1 MQILSEMARKGY
13 ATAASVLERVLR
25 TRPPVEED
33 VDDEFA
39 RILARA
45 VTSRSVYEH
54 RDFGGWS
61 HRLCRLVGGARLR
74 PTREPG

>member
-39 RILARA
+39 RILAKG
-45 VTSRSVYEH
+45 
-54 RDFGGWS
+54 RDQS
-61 HRLCRLVGGARLR
+61 
-74 PTREPG
+74 